1 VSRKIITALL
11 FILCSSFTTLAGGV
25 TNIKEVVNK
34 SSKAVRVSA
43 YDNKTLAE
51 NGLRNLI
58 TTSVIAAGADW
69 RGDMWVPW
77 ADNRK
82 QFRSHFI
89 TMEIFSGSPATLGP
103 VRVFGVYQTGEEIR
117 SSLVRDRSGNQ
128 AEVHYLLEEEY
139 NATAP
144 RIDGE
149 WKSGG
154 DRRVIFFD
162 RADGSVGFKLERYG
176 R

>member
-1 VSRKIITALL
+1 VTRKIITALL
-11 FILCSSFTTLAGGV
+11 FIVCSCSAALAGGV

-43 YDNKTLAE
+43 WDNKTLLE
-51 NGLRNLI
+51 NGHRNLI
-58 TTSVIAAGADW
+58 STSVIAAGAEW

-77 ADNRK
+77 ADNKK

-89 TMEIFSGSPATLGP
+89 SIEIFEASPTRPGRVL
-103 VRVFGVYQTGEEIR
+103 VFGAYQTGEEIR
-117 SSLVRDRSGNQ
+117 SSLVRDRTSNQ
-128 AEVHYLLEEEY
+128 GEEVYLIEDEY
-139 NATAP
+139 AANAP
-144 RIDGE
+144 RVDGE
-149 WKSGG
+149 WRSGG

-162 RADGSVGFKLERYG
+162 KPDGSVGFKLEKYG